1 MLQDHNHNNV
11 KDKILYHVVGVA
23 GVVVLDR
30 PESLNALNH
39 DMVWLL
45 RDIFMRWKDDPA
57 IGHVVICSS
66 VSRAFC
72 AGGDIR
78 QVRDAILTGNVH
90 AADLFFQG
98 EYLADLAIAEFGKP
112 VIALCDGL
120 VMGGGAGLAEHSSH
134 IIMTETTRFAMPE
147 SSIGLFPDVGA
158 SLFLGRCPIAVAR
171 LLGITG
177 YVIDGASCIMLGLA
191 SAMVRSKQIEALKNA
206 LLTCKTAAI
215 DQVIKSYQMD
225 PGLPSLNQ
233 YMLSINHIFG
243 SDVSAEEMQD
253 RAQDLCLMRPN
264 DTFVNQ
270 VVTAFAKHCPFS
282 IKLFCHLLKVTED
295 FKGADQAICLDYNLA
310 LRMIRR
316 PDFVEGVR
324 ALLVDKDK
332 DPKWVPDQL
341 DLVDGA
347 LLEDV
352 FNQDVLL
359 PLR

>member
-1 MLQDHNHNNV
+1 MLQDHNHKNV
-11 KDKILYHVVGVA
+11 NDNVHYYVVGVV

-30 PESLNALNH
+30 PETLNALNY

-45 RDIFMRWKDDPA
+45 RDIFVCWKDDPA

-66 VSRAFC
+66 ASRAFC

-78 QVRDAILTGNVH
+78 QVREALLARNVD

-134 IIMTETTRFAMPE
+134 IIVTETTQFAMPE

-158 SLFLGRCPIAVAR
+158 SLFLGRCPIPVAR
-171 LLGITG
+171 LLGMTG

-191 SAMVRSKQIEALKNA
+191 SAMVSCEQIEALRKA
-206 LLTCKTAAI
+206 LLKCETAAI
-215 DQVIKSYQMD
+215 DQVITSYRMD
-225 PGLPSLNQ
+225 PGLPALNQ
-233 YMLSINHIFG
+233 HMPSINHIFG
-243 SDVSAEEMQD
+243 SDVSAEEMQN
-253 RAQDLCLMRPN
+253 RAQDLYLIRPN
-264 DTFVNQ
+264 DTFVKQ
-270 VVTAFAKHCPFS
+270 VVTAFAEHCPFS
-282 IKLFCHLLKVTED
+282 IKLFCKLLKVTEG
-295 FKGADQAICLDYNLA
+295 FESADQAISLDYNLA

-332 DPKWVPDQL
+332 NPRWAPDQL
-341 DLVDGA
+341 NLVDEA
-347 LLEDV
+347 LLEEV
-352 FNQDVLL
+352 FNQDGLW